1 MPIRVTTGEA
11 MAYGPHAVARRN
23 GKVIFVRGG
32 APCEEAEIVVREDRG
47 NYAYADLLTVLR
59 PSPVRRQPPCPYL
72 PRCGGCPWQHLA
84 YEAQLVAKHTVVRE
98 QIRRIAHLDLDVRPV
113 LPSPLEFGYRQRLK
127 LRVAE
132 GRVGFLAGGT
142 HSLVDIDHCLL
153 AEPEVAAAIPTVRT
167 LVAMLCTRI
176 RRIEIASGA
185 DPGPGLVVAAEAE
198 GSFVAEDER
207 HCRSWLDAHPSVSG
221 LTISGRRWLRSW
233 GGERLLVRPEADLS
247 LSVRVGT
254 FTQVNPEANRRLV
267 DLVLNLAEP
276 RTGQNILD
284 LYAGAGNFSLPLAR
298 RGALVRAVDH
308 DRRAIEDGKENAQR
322 LGLEGCGFE
331 HGNVAQAAANLARS
345 GEHFALAILDPPRSG
360 AAEALDALMRLAPDR
375 VIYISCDP
383 STLARDLA
391 RLASQYRFGCVRALD
406 MFPHTYHVENVVD
419 AALI

>member
-1 MPIRVTTGEA
+1 MRIRVTTGEA
-11 MAYGPHAVARRN
+11 MAYGPHAVARQN

-32 APCEEAEIVVREDRG
+32 APCEEAEVVIREDRG
-47 NYAYADLLTVLR
+47 KYAYADLCTVLQ
-59 PSPVRRQPPCPYL
+59 PSPLRRQPPCPYL

-84 YEAQLVAKHTVVRE
+84 YDAQLGAKYTVVRE
-98 QIRRIAHLDLDVRPV
+98 QIRRIGHLDLDVRPV

-153 AEPEVAAAIPTVRT
+153 AEADVAAAIPTARE
-167 LVAMLCTRI
+167 LIAMLRTGI

-185 DPGPGLVVAAEAE
+185 DPGPGLVVAGEAE
-198 GSFVAEDER
+198 GPFVADDETR
-207 HCRSWLDAHPSVSG
+207 CRSWLKAHPSVAG

-233 GGERLLVRPEADLS
+233 GGERFLVQPEFDLS

-254 FTQVNPEANRRLV
+254 FTQVNPQANRRLAN
-267 DLVLNLAEP
+267 LVLDLAQAG
-276 RTGQNILD
+276 RGQNILD

-298 RGALVRAVDH
+298 RGALVRAVEQNQ
-308 DRRAIEDGKENAQR
+308 RAIEDGKENAQR
-322 LGLEGCGFE
+322 LGLEGCRFE
-331 HGNVAQAAANLARS
+331 HGNVAQVVAGLGRS
-345 GEHFALAILDPPRSG
+345 GERFTLAILDPPRSG
-360 AAEALDALMRLAPDR
+360 AAEALDALIRLAPER

-383 STLARDLA
+383 TTLARDLA
-391 RLASQYRFGCVRALD
+391 RLASHYRIGCAHPLD
-406 MFPHTYHVENVVD
+406 MFPHTYHVETVVD